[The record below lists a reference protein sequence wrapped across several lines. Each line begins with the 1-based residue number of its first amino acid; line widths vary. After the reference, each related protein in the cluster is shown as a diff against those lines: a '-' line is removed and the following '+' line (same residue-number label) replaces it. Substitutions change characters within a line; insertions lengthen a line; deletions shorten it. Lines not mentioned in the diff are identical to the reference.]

1 MNRTMKAK
9 NDKRKRLEQKAKK
22 EKFYDVASHRYYAEE
37 LPVTTSF
44 FAEVDCTRYEKPW
57 WDV

>member
-1 MNRTMKAK
+1 MKAK